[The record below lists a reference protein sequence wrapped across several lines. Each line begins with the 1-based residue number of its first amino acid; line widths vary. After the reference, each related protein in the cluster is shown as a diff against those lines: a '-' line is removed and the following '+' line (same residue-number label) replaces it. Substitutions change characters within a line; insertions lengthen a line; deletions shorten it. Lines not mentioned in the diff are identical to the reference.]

1 MIKYKYGEFSEKQL
15 SDATYDLRKHIYFLL
30 LLVDKNTKEQYEGI
44 DVDQAFGDLFRKLS
58 GMNEL
63 LSYPKELVTVNALLE
78 AAIMEYHNPKFQWGV
93 YRKLILDAGNEVIK
107 VKGV

>member
-1 MIKYKYGEFSEKQL
+1 MIGYKYGEFSEKQL
-15 SDATYDLRKHIYFLL
+15 SDSAYDLRKNIYFLL
-30 LLVDKNTKEQYEGI
+30 LLVDRNTKDQYEGV
-44 DVDQAFGDLFRKLS
+44 DVDKAFADLFRKLS
-58 GMNEL
+58 GLNEL

-78 AAIMEYHNPKFQWGV
+78 AAMTEYHNPEFQWGV